1 MKLADVRK
9 NAFAMPLNNPAF
21 PRGPYKFYNRE
32 FIVISYRT
40 DPDIVRALVPEPL
53 EPIGDTV
60 NYEFIRMPDSTG
72 FGDYTETGQVIP
84 VRLNGEEGVYTH
96 AMYLDD
102 DAPIAFKLD
111 PARKPFVLGGGFLKY
126 LNSKIPAI
134 RAWEAKR
141 AS

>member
-60 NYEFIRMPDSTG
+60 NYEFIRMPD
-72 FGDYTETGQVIP
+72 FDRFR
-84 VRLNGEEGVYTH
+84 RLHRNWAGYSCALQGLRRRSPGGRLCARDVPGRQRADRRAPGNLGLPEERS
-96 AMYLDD
+96 
-102 DAPIAFKLD
+102 D
-111 PARKPFVLGGGFLKY
+111 P
-126 LNSKIPAI
+126 S
-134 RAWEAKR
+134 
-141 AS
+141 